1 MQAGRFLLLAAE
13 DHARRQG
20 RVRMDLTTAHTN
32 TTAQKLYES
41 LGWTLDTVF
50 RAYNKRISA

>member
-1 MQAGRFLLLAAE
+1 MTSVHIRPA
-13 DHARRQG
+13 
-20 RVRMDLTTAHTN
+20 TAHTN

>member
-1 MQAGRFLLLAAE
+1 
-13 DHARRQG
+13 
-20 RVRMDLTTAHTN
+20 MDLTTAHTN

-50 RAYNKRISA
+50 RAYSKRISA